1 MNSVKFYNIKMKIIN
16 IYNASSF
23 MMPAALM
30 EKFPDQHLYPDPGR
44 KKTSI
49 FKDDDRRVGA
59 FCGYF
64 RVIHHKLQDLLVL
77 FIVLSWPNDAV
88 S

>member
-44 KKTSI
+44 K
-49 FKDDDRRVGA
+49 
-59 FCGYF
+59 
-64 RVIHHKLQDLLVL
+64 
-77 FIVLSWPNDAV
+77 
-88 S
+88 